1 MVQVRVTN
9 VDTQA
14 NEIWDDLTCFW
25 VVIEVSSER
34 NVEVLDIKFNI
45 TISIWDPSIDLLG
58 SFDLPVFD

>member
-45 TISIWDPSIDLLG
+45 TISIWDPSIDLLS